1 VTLNITASGAVW
13 MKVSVEGGVSYGEWE
28 SYKTTKVVKLL
39 SEAGEKVVSV
49 IFKDLA
55 GKESFPIS
63 ATITLIQ

>member
-1 VTLNITASGAVW
+1 

-28 SYKTTKVVKLL
+28 SYKTKKVVELP
-39 SEAGEKVVSV
+39 SGAGEKVVSV

-63 ATITLIQ
+63 ATITVIK